1 MFIPTVRAASLLAAL
16 ACLAAAAQAQP
27 PGPTAERVDRYLSR
41 LTTLRAGFEQEVL
54 DSTGSVR
61 EEASGTLAI
70 AKPGRFRWD
79 YRKPSEQLLV
89 SDGRTLW
96 LYDAELEQ
104 VTVRKADQALS
115 ATPASLLSGQGNA
128 SESFEVADAG
138 SADGYEW
145 ALLKPRLGDTDFR
158 EVRLGFR
165 NGRLERM
172 ELVDRLGQTTRI
184 RFTDVEINPVL
195 TDGLF
200 DFKPPPGVDVVGSA
214 GAP

>member
-1 MFIPTVRAASLLAAL
+1 MFIPTVRAATVLAAL
-16 ACLAAAAQAQP
+16 ACLTTTAQAQP
-27 PGPTAERVDRYLSR
+27 PESAAERVDRYLSR

-54 DSTGSVR
+54 DATGAVR
-61 EEASGTLAI
+61 EEAAGTLAI

-115 ATPASLLSGQGNA
+115 ATPASLLSGQGRA

-138 SADGYEW
+138 RAEGFEW
-145 ALLKPRLGDTDFR
+145 ALLTPRLGDTDFR
-158 EVRLGFR
+158 AVRLGFR
-165 NGRLERM
+165 NGGLERM

-184 RFTDVEINPVL
+184 RFTDVELNPTL
-195 TDGLF
+195 ADGLF

>member
-1 MFIPTVRAASLLAAL
+1 MFMMTTRAASLLAAL

-27 PGPTAERVDRYLSR
+27 PGPAAERVDRYLSR

-54 DSTGSVR
+54 DATGAVR
-61 EEASGTLAI
+61 EQASGTLAI

-79 YRKPSEQLLV
+79 YREPSEQLLV

-115 ATPASLLSGQGNA
+115 ATPASLLSGQGKA

-138 SADGYEW
+138 RAEGVEW
-145 ALLKPRLGDTDFR
+145 ALLTPRLGDTDFR

-165 NGRLERM
+165 DGGLERM

-184 RFTDVEINPVL
+184 RFTKVEINPVL
-195 TDGLF
+195 ADGLF
-200 DFKPPPGVDVVGSA
+200 DFRPPPGVDVVGSA